1 MLALIYL
8 ALAIYLGDQ
17 LCRRCFRF
25 VSIAHRCA
33 AAVLVGLLLTSWFTY
48 VLGWLFARSTRPL
61 FWADLCFFALAI
73 GATWLLRRRSRRRW
87 GPYGE
92 FIHPRPPG
100 SAGWDWVTLAGF
112 LVLASWM
119 MFATLDYKDGVLL
132 IANNEWS
139 DLGPNTAIIQS
150 FAVGHNFPT
159 QYPHFS
165 GETIRYHFL
174 FYFQAGNLS
183 YLGLSLP
190 WNLNLLSIVTQVCM
204 LALVMS
210 LGQLLFNSR
219 AVGRIGAA
227 LFYFHGTL
235 SFIAFLGAQPSVSAA
250 YNAILTLKDFLPSGY
265 PYRGELWGIW
275 TQVVFLNQRHLAS
288 GVGILLLV
296 LIFLLDRYRRHSA
309 AKNAAAVEPAVD
321 EPLPEASADMPP
333 APANLADSAAG
344 NEAVSSA
351 EEMSPSSAVEL
362 SLAPADASDSA
373 AAGNEATSTGEEISP
388 SPAVD
393 LSSAPADLA
402 APMASDEAISTPE
415 EDSPSPDHLPQQP
428 PPPPRRSLVSR
439 MRQTAGKIIVF
450 EKGFVFAGLLLGCL
464 PFWNAMVFTSSF
476 AILFV
481 LFLLFPC
488 RRQMLGLGLATAV
501 AALPQLYMLR
511 SGVKTATRSI
521 LHWGYIVEPPT
532 LNNVLRYI
540 GFSFGL
546 KWALILV
553 ALAFVSWFHR
563 RFFLAL
569 CSLFLVTFCLELSL
583 ETLANHKFLNL
594 WLIIS
599 NLFVAYGLWRLWH
612 IRPRWLLPPAR
623 LAALAGA
630 LAIFVGGVI
639 DLFPIHNSYFIYV
652 KYGNDPLVK
661 WIWANTRPHDVF
673 LSDRFVN
680 HQILLAGRRL
690 FYGWPSFSWGAG
702 YDTTKRDHDYRQ
714 LFESTDPYVVYR
726 LLRQNRIAY
735 VAIDEGVR
743 RGEFIKRPNED
754 VYSLNFEKVWE
765 DKAKVY
771 SSLVIYKVPEKAPK
785 EFKRPDPAKA
795 LARLMQ
801 QPPVTMFQGGKGAG
815 RGQFDFPRGMTVD
828 RSGNILV
835 ADSNNGRI
843 QRFSPA
849 GVFLGAIGKMG
860 RNPGEFQEPNG
871 IAVDSSGNIYV
882 ADVANQRVQKLTS
895 AGNFIAQWQGP
906 EPGFYGPR
914 DVWVTPDNLV
924 YVVDQ
929 GRSRIVKLNSN
940 GVVLGTWGSQ
950 GQGDGQ
956 FAEPSAVAVDAKS
969 DRVYVADPR
978 NQRIQVFDGAGKFIS
993 KWTVNEWQATGWA
1006 FQDLLID
1013 PQAERLYATS
1023 PPTDEVLIFDLAG
1036 TRIGELKA
1044 KPPDKLEG
1052 ASALALANGKLYVL
1066 CTFADRVRRIDLQ
1079 GR

>member
-8 ALAIYLGDQ
+8 GLAIYLGDQ
-17 LCRRCFRF
+17 FCRRFFRF

-33 AAVLVGLLLTSWFTY
+33 AAVLVGLLFSSWFTY
-48 VLGWLFARSTRPL
+48 VLGWLFARSVRPL

-73 GATWLLRRRSRRRW
+73 GAIWLLRRRSRRRW

-112 LVLASWM
+112 FILASWM
-119 MFATLDYKDGVLL
+119 MFATLDSKDGLLL
-132 IANNEWS
+132 IGNNEWS
-139 DLGPNTAIIQS
+139 DFGPNTAIMQS

-190 WNLNLLSIVTQVCM
+190 WSLNLLSIVTQVCM
-204 LALVMS
+204 LALVMA

-235 SFIAFLGAQPSVSAA
+235 SFVAFLRAQPSVSAA
-250 YNAILTLKDFLPSGY
+250 FQSILTLKDFLPSGY

-296 LIFLLDRYRRHSA
+296 LIFLIDRYRQRSA
-309 AKNAAAVEPAVD
+309 AKEAARAPLMEE
-321 EPLPEASADMPP
+321 EPLPAANANSAPTPEVFQDPMP
-333 APANLADSAAG
+333 DDH
-344 NEAVSSA
+344 AVA
-351 EEMSPSSAVEL
+351 
-362 SLAPADASDSA
+362 
-373 AAGNEATSTGEEISP
+373 P
-388 SPAVD
+388 SPETAEPPE
-393 LSSAPADLA
+393 SSL
-402 APMASDEAISTPE
+402 TPK
-415 EDSPSPDHLPQQP
+415 
-428 PPPPRRSLVSR
+428 RSFVSR
-439 MRQTAGKIIVF
+439 LRQLAGKKIVF
-450 EKGFVFAGLLLGCL
+450 DKSFVFSGLLLGCL

-476 AILFV
+476 AVLALLFV
-481 LFLLFPC
+481 LFPY
-488 RRQMLGLGLATAV
+488 RGQMLGLGLATAV

-553 ALAFVSWFHR
+553 ALAFASWFHR

-569 CSLFLVTFCLELSL
+569 CSLFFVTFCLELSL

-594 WLIIS
+594 WLIVS

-623 LAALAGA
+623 LTALALA
-630 LAIFVGGVI
+630 LAIVVGGVI
-639 DLFPIHNSYFIYV
+639 DLFPIHNSYFIHL

-661 WIWANTRPHDVF
+661 WVWANTKPHDVF

-702 YDTTKRDHDYRQ
+702 YDTTKRDHVYRQ
-714 LFESTDPYVVYR
+714 LFENTDPYVVYR
-726 LLRQNRIAY
+726 LLRENRIAY

-754 VYSLNFEKVWE
+754 VYSLNFQKVWE
-765 DKAKVY
+765 DKAKAY
-771 SSLVIYKVPEKAPK
+771 SSLVIYKVPEVPPK
-785 EFKRPDPAKA
+785 EFKRPDPARA
-795 LARLMQ
+795 QARLMQ
-801 QPPVTMFQGGKGAG
+801 LPPVTMFQGGKGAG

-828 RSGNILV
+828 GAGNILV
-835 ADSNNGRI
+835 ADTSNGRI
-843 QRFSPA
+843 QK
-849 GVFLGAIGKMG
+849 FLPTGAFLSVIGKPG
-860 RNPGEFQEPNG
+860 RNEGELQEPNG
-871 IAVDSSGNIYV
+871 LAVDGSGNIYV
-882 ADVANQRVQKLTS
+882 ADVGNQRVQKLTG
-895 AGNFIAQWQGP
+895 AGKFIRQWKGP
-906 EPGFYGPR
+906 APGFYGPR
-914 DVWVTPDNLV
+914 DLCLTSDNSV

-929 GRSRIVKLNSN
+929 GNARIVKLNID
-940 GVVLGTWGSQ
+940 GAVVKTWGSQ
-950 GQGDGQ
+950 GQDDGQ
-956 FAEPSAVAVDAKS
+956 FVEPSAVAVHEKEG
-969 DRVYVADPR
+969 RVYVADPR
-978 NQRIQVFDGAGKFIS
+978 NRRIQVFDLDGKFIA
-993 KWTVNEWQATGWA
+993 KWPVQEWQSTSWL
-1006 FQDLLID
+1006 FHDLLID
-1013 PQAERLYATS
+1013 PDAERLYATS
-1023 PPTDEVLIFDLAG
+1023 PTTDEVLIFDLTG
-1036 TRIGELKA
+1036 KKIGQLKP
-1044 KPPDKLEG
+1044 KPPDTLEG
-1052 ASALALANGKLYVL
+1052 ASALALSKGKLYVL
-1066 CTFADRVRRIDLQ
+1066 CTFADRVRVIDLEAK
-1079 GR
+1079 